1 MEYDTWVVVY
11 VATGMINANIIV
23 GRLESEEI
31 PTKLRYDVVGA
42 IYGLTLNGLGEVKVM
57 VPSRYVMKAEE
68 VLSRSYA
75 DEDIDWEE

>member
-1 MEYDTWVVVY
+1 MENDKWVVVY

-42 IYGLTLNGLGEVKVM
+42 IYGLTLNGLGEVKVL

-68 VLSRSYA
+68 VLSRSYKE
-75 DEDIDWEE
+75 EDLDWEE

>member
-1 MEYDTWVVVY
+1 MEDDKWVVVS

-31 PTKLRYDVVGA
+31 PTKLQYDVVGA
-42 IYGLTLNGLGEVKVM
+42 IYGLTLNGLGEVKVL
-57 VPSRYVMKAEE
+57 VPSRYVLRAEE
-68 VLSRSYA
+68 VLARSYE

>member
-1 MEYDTWVVVY
+1 MEDDKWVVVH

-42 IYGLTLNGLGEVKVM
+42 IYGLTLNGLGEVKVL
-57 VPSRYVMKAEE
+57 VPSRYVLRAEE
-68 VLSRSYA
+68 VLSRSYKE
-75 DEDIDWEE
+75 EDLDWEE